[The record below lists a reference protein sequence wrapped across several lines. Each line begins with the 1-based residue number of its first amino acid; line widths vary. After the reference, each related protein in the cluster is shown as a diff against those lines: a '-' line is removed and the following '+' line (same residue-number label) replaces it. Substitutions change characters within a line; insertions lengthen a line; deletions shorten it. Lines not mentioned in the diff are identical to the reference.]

1 MKHHDSIKQAN
12 QKMNR
17 AIAQL
22 QQWQLPATPVNYA
35 VGYDYVDGKN
45 APLIAAIKRRL
56 SRHKRLDAFFIEES
70 YRQYIL
76 GQSKFRE
83 EIVTDLDNIAAD
95 LGQNCQRSCAS
106 TSRFIGELESGVEA
120 ITSADQ
126 AKSARALQQ
135 LLKSATA
142 LKQQQRQLL
151 KKLKKSQQ
159 QTAVLLD
166 ELEEVRQE
174 VYLDPLTGLF
184 NTKAMAQHLELWFKE
199 IPDRKI
205 AAIAINI
212 DHFFQYSDNFGPLI
226 SDVILSKIATKISSY
241 VDKSGLPVRSG
252 GDEFVIL
259 LPDIN
264 STAAKEI
271 AEKIRQGIEKLRFIS
286 SQTGTRLPKTTIS
299 LGISEMTAPEPVQQV
314 LMRSRKAVTRAQKD
328 GRNRVATAQ
337 EN

>member
-12 QKMNR
+12 QKMKR
-17 AIAQL
+17 AITQL

-35 VGYDYVDGKN
+35 VGYDYIDGKN
-45 APLIAAIKRRL
+45 APLIAAVKRRL
-56 SRHKRLDAFFIEES
+56 TRHQRLDAFFIDEI

-83 EIVTDLDNIAAD
+83 EIVTDLDKIASD
-95 LGQNCQRSCAS
+95 LSENCQRSGAS
-106 TSRFIGELESGVEA
+106 ASRFLDSLETGIAGLSSGDKSKSRQA
-120 ITSADQ
+120 LKQLATSASLLKKQ
-126 AKSARALQQ
+126 QQQ
-135 LLKSATA
+135 LLQTLQKS
-142 LKQQQRQLL
+142 R
-151 KKLKKSQQ
+151 Q
-159 QTAVLLD
+159 QTAVLQE

-199 IPDRKI
+199 VPDRKV

-241 VDKSGLPVRSG
+241 VDNSGLPVRSG

-264 STAAKEI
+264 SSVANEI
-271 AEKIRQGIEKLRFIS
+271 AEKIRQGIEKLRFVS

-314 LMRSRKAVTRAQKD
+314 LARSRKAVAKAQEN
-328 GRNRVATAQ
+328 GRNRVASEDHA
-337 EN
+337 

>member
-17 AIAQL
+17 TIAQL

-35 VGYDYVDGKN
+35 IGYDYVDGKN
-45 APLIAAIKRRL
+45 APLITAIKRQL
-56 SRHKRLDAFFIEES
+56 TRHKRLDAFFIDEI

-76 GQSKFRE
+76 GQSKFRQ
-83 EIVTDLDNIAAD
+83 EIVTDLNNIAAD
-95 LGQNCQRSCAS
+95 LSQNCQRSSAS
-106 TSRFIGELESGVEA
+106 TKRFLGDLESGVEE
-120 ITSADQ
+120 ISSGDRT
-126 AKSARALQQ
+126 KSAQALKQ
-135 LLKSATA
+135 LLKSATL
-142 LKQQQRQLL
+142 LKQQQGQLL
-151 KKLKKSQQ
+151 KNLKKSQQ
-159 QTAVLLD
+159 QNAVLLD

-264 STAAKEI
+264 NTVANEI

-314 LMRSRKAVTRAQKD
+314 LIRSRKAIAKAQKD
-328 GRNRVATAQ
+328 GRNRVASTAK
-337 EN
+337 N

>member
-35 VGYDYVDGKN
+35 VGYDFVDGKN
-45 APLIAAIKRRL
+45 APLIAAVKRRL
-56 SRHKRLDAFFIEES
+56 TRHKRLDAFFIDEI

-83 EIVTDLDNIAAD
+83 ELVTDLDKLAAE
-95 LGQNCQRSCAS
+95 LSQNCQRSGISAE
-106 TSRFIGELESGVEA
+106 RFITSLETGIKDISSGEQTR
-120 ITSADQ
+120 IHQ
-126 AKSARALQQ
+126 
-135 LLKSATA
+135 A
-142 LKQQQRQLL
+142 LKQLAESAALAKKQQHQLV
-151 KKLKKSQQ
+151 KALKKSQQ

-174 VYLDPLTGLF
+174 IYLDPLTGLF
-184 NTKAMAQHLELWFKE
+184 NTKAMAQHLDLWFKE
-199 IPDRKI
+199 VPDRKV

-264 STAAKEI
+264 SSTAGEI
-271 AEKIRQGIEKLRFIS
+271 AEKIRQGIEKLRFVS

-314 LMRSRKAVTRAQKD
+314 LARSRQAVARAQED
-328 GRNRVATAQ
+328 GRNRVATTK
-337 EN
+337 N